1 MEKYLQ
7 EIWDNGI
14 TATFIFQVSFLPP
27 EGMFGRKETINEN
40 WQSYSTNTQ
49 YKVLKDYP
57 R

>member
-40 WQSYSTNTQ
+40 
-49 YKVLKDYP
+49 
-57 R
+57 